1 MHPYQNPTDF
11 VELHG
16 FSSYLISPI
25 TGQVFDK
32 SKHLLVGFHLN
43 NGYLRATLIND
54 YNQKVKV
61 YLHKIMASQFLTYPK
76 RGGKLYVNHID
87 GNRLN
92 NKLENLEWVTNRE
105 NSCHGRKSK
114 SKYIGV
120 SYEKDRGLYKASI
133 LYEGKRLTLGRFDNP
148 ISALNSLLEFEINHN
163 LINKYRK

>member
-1 MHPYQNPTDF
+1 MSPYQNQTDF

-16 FSSYLISPI
+16 FISYLISPS
-25 TGQVFDK
+25 TGRVYDK
-32 SKHLLVGFHLN
+32 SKQSFVDFHLN
-43 NGYLRATLIND
+43 NGYLRTTLIRSD
-54 YNQKVKV
+54 LKKEKV
-61 YLHKIMASQFLTYPK
+61 YLHKILAQQFLAYPK
-76 RGGKLYVNHID
+76 VSEKLYVNHID

-92 NKLENLEWVTNRE
+92 NNLDNLEWVTNRE

-120 SYEKDRGLYKASI
+120 SYDKDRGLYKASI
-133 LYEGKRLTLGRFDNP
+133 LYQGKRLTLGRFDNP

>member
-1 MHPYQNPTDF
+1 MSYPDLKEFYP
-11 VELHG
+11 LSLG
-16 FSSYLISPI
+16 FNSYLISP
-25 TGQVFDK
+25 TSGRVFNKSLQVFI
-32 SKHLLVGFHLN
+32 GFHLN
-43 NGYLRATLIND
+43 NGYLRTTLISD
-54 YNQKVKV
+54 DGRKVKV
-61 YLHKIMASQFLTYPK
+61 YLHKLLAQQFLAYPK
-76 RGGKLYVNHID
+76 VSEKLYVNHKD

-92 NKLENLEWVTNRE
+92 NNLDNLEWVTNRE

>member
-1 MHPYQNPTDF
+1 MSPYQNPTDF
-11 VELHG
+11 VELYG

-25 TGQVFDK
+25 TGQIFDRAKDVFVD
-32 SKHLLVGFHLN
+32 FHLN
-43 NGYLRATLIND
+43 NGYQRTTLISNE
-54 YNQKVKV
+54 NKKVKV
-61 YLHKIMASQFLTYPK
+61 YLHKILAQQFLAYPK
-76 RGGKLYVNHID
+76 VSEKLYVNHID

-92 NKLENLEWVTNRE
+92 NNLNNLEWVTNRE

-133 LYEGKRLTLGRFDNP
+133 LYQGKRLTLGRFDNP
-148 ISALNSLLEFEINHN
+148 LSALNSLLEFEINHN

>member
-1 MHPYQNPTDF
+1 MPPHSLPEFYP
-11 VELHG
+11 LSCG
-16 FSSYLISPI
+16 FNSYLISP
-25 TGQVFDK
+25 TSGRVFNT
-32 SKHLLVGFHLN
+32 SLQCFIGFHIN
-43 NGYLRATLIND
+43 NGYLRTTLISDDNK
-54 YNQKVKV
+54 NVKV
-61 YLHKIMASQFLTYPK
+61 YLHKLLADRFIVKPK
-76 RGGKLYVNHID
+76 SDSKLYVNHID

-92 NKLENLEWVTNRE
+92 NNLDNLEWVTNRE

-120 SYEKDRGLYKASI
+120 SYEKNRGLYKSSI